1 MTTPLLEV
9 DDLRVTFRTDD
20 GDVRAVQGL
29 SFTVAEGE
37 TLAVVGESGSG
48 KTVAALAIMRL
59 LPRTARVEGTI
70 RFRGT
75 SLLDLDEDGMR
86 DLQGD
91 DLAMIFQDPMTA
103 LNPVFTVGDQI
114 VEAIRTHRDVTES
127 AARARAT
134 ELLDLVGIPEP
145 KQRID
150 NYPHE
155 FSGGMRQR
163 AMIAMGIANE
173 PKLLIADE
181 PTTALDVTVQAQVM
195 EVVRTVQEAT
205 GTAVM
210 LVTHDLGLVAGTADR
225 IQVMYGGRLFEAGPT
240 DTVFYGSRNPYTL
253 GLMASIPSAVGRTA
267 RRLEPIP
274 GSPPS
279 LIALPEG
286 CAFSP
291 RCAFATKACR
301 DEPELRVVDAA
312 SGHATRCH
320 RAEELPDLVAA
331 RATTTAGSEGGAAE
345 PGAAGDGAA

>member
-1 MTTPLLEV
+1 MTAPLLEV
-9 DDLRVTFRTDD
+9 EDLRVTFGTDD

-59 LPRTARVEGTI
+59 LPRYARVEGTI

-75 SLLDLDEDGMR
+75 SLLDLDDAGMR

-91 DLAMIFQDPMTA
+91 DLAMVFQDPMTA
-103 LNPVFTVGDQI
+103 LNPVMTIGDQI
-114 VEAIRTHRDVTES
+114 VEAVRTHRDVTEA
-127 AARARAT
+127 AARDRAA

-145 KQRID
+145 RRRID
-150 NYPHE
+150 SYPHE

-163 AMIAMGIANE
+163 AMIAMAISND

-195 EVVRTVQEAT
+195 EVIRRVQEAT

-225 IQVMYGGRLFEAGPT
+225 IQVMYGGRMFESGDT
-240 DTVFYGSRNPYTL
+240 DTIFYGSRNPYTL
-253 GLMASIPSAVGRTA
+253 GLMASIPSAMGRTA

-279 LIALPEG
+279 LINLPEG
-286 CAFSP
+286 CVFGP
-291 RCAFATKACR
+291 RCAFATDACR
-301 DEPELRVVDAA
+301 TEPALQVLDAA
-312 SGHATRCH
+312 TGHATRCH
-320 RAEELPDLVAA
+320 RAAELPALVAA
-331 RATTTAGSEGGAAE
+331 RAAGATDAGGAA
-345 PGAAGDGAA
+345 